1 MSAPGSRGAGGLGG
15 ATFFF
20 LPLRR
25 STEKGT
31 FPRGGGVGGTAMACL
46 VPSRGRR
53 NRRSLEEQRIEWG
66 NAFLR
71 AVSVSVRGVKV
82 PRGTRLFFFLS

>member
-1 MSAPGSRGAGGLGG
+1 
-15 ATFFF
+15 
-20 LPLRR
+20 
-25 STEKGT
+25 
-31 FPRGGGVGGTAMACL
+31 MACL
-46 VPSRGRR
+46 VPSRARR

-82 PRGTRLFFFLS
+82 PRGTRLFFSFLDFSGDDAVLNPSLVLEGGEELYRDYLGVSRV